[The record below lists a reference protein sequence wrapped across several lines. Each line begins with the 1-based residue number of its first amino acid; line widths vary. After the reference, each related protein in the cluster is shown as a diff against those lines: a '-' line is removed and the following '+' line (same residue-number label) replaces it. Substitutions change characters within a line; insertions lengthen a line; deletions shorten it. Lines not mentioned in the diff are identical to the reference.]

1 MKGQQLFHSFLPGVT
16 AAVLTT
22 QPGWAQTV
30 NVGEVRL
37 FADPHVSTSTY
48 SGNVV
53 ANNTNTQ
60 LPTFTPTSTTTESLE
75 PLSSSSI
82 GVVVTG
88 KTGLPIK
95 QISRNAQSVVFSLT
109 PTTVSANP
117 TMGIG
122 KQGVQG
128 EIKVG
133 GVGGIG
139 GAGGVTSS
147 LASLASPA
155 YLALSPSFVQQLYA
169 NQKNPQTQL
178 PTVSEMPA
186 MSAGSAKLLQ
196 AQQLCVQ
203 GNKDGGKRSAYVPL
217 LTGGLQEI
225 SVSQACSPQNITSGN
240 LVAQANTPTPNVRAT
255 PAPTNLAPTTPVT
268 PGQVPT
274 TPAPGS
280 PINPKVPTTTPPTPT
295 NSTPIIP
302 TTKPTNAGF
311 SVQVPE
317 YLNSNPNPLQFPT
330 KPEEVRLQ
338 GTQPITLAQA
348 LELARRNNR
357 DLQVALLTLERT
369 KYSVRQAQAALLPS
383 ASLST
388 QFDRTR
394 SNQQTTDANGNLI
407 NSPAVSE
414 FSGTAQ
420 VNYQLY
426 TSGLRNAN
434 IGAAEEQLRYYE
446 LDVERIS
453 EQTRLTVTT
462 DYYNLQ
468 SADENVRIY
477 QAAVLNYQASLR
489 DALAL
494 ERAGVGTRFDVLQ
507 AQVNLANGQQQLTT
521 AIAQQQI
528 SRRTFAQAVGLSQT
542 VNVSAADPVELAGL
556 WNLSLE
562 DSIVLAFQNRPELQQ
577 YIAQRNTSE
586 QQRRAALAQLG
597 PQISLFGNYN
607 LQEPF
612 DQKGPLNQNVGLND
626 GYSLGVQATL
636 TLYDGGAQR
645 ASADQQKINIRIYNT
660 QFATQRDTIRL
671 QVEQAFFNL
680 QSSLQNVQTSTV
692 ALGEAREALRLARL
706 RFQAGVGTQTDVIT
720 QEAALTQAEGNRV
733 SAILSYNT
741 YLAQLQQAVTTRG
754 LR

>member
-22 QPGWAQTV
+22 QPGWTQTI

-37 FADPHVSTSTY
+37 LADPHASTSTY
-48 SGNVV
+48 GGNVV
-53 ANNTNTQ
+53 ANNINTQ
-60 LPTFTPTSTTTESLE
+60 LPTFTSTSTTTENLESLI
-75 PLSSSSI
+75 SNGI

-88 KTGLPIK
+88 KTGLPVR
-95 QISRNAQSVVFSLT
+95 QISRKAQNVVFSLT
-109 PTTVSANP
+109 PT
-117 TMGIG
+117 IG
-122 KQGVQG
+122 A
-128 EIKVG
+128 
-133 GVGGIG
+133 G

-147 LASLASPA
+147 PASPA
-155 YLALSPSFVQQLYA
+155 YLTLSPSFVQQLSA

-178 PTVSEMPA
+178 PTVSEIA
-186 MSAGSAKLLQ
+186 AISAGSAKLLQ
-196 AQQLCVQ
+196 TQQFCSQ
-203 GNKDGGKRSAYVPL
+203 GNKDGGKPSAYVPP
-217 LTGGLQEI
+217 LTGGLQQI
-225 SVSQACSPQNITSGN
+225 SLSQACLPKNITSGD
-240 LVAQANTPTPNVRAT
+240 LVAQANTPTPRVPVN
-255 PAPTNLAPTTPVT
+255 PAPTNLDPTTPVT
-268 PGQVPT
+268 P
-274 TPAPGS
+274 TPSS
-280 PINPKVPTTTPPTPT
+280 PINPKVPTTTPATPT

-302 TTKPTNAGF
+302 TTKPTNAGS
-311 SVQVPE
+311 SVQVPD

-330 KPEEVRLQ
+330 KSEEVKLR

-348 LELARRNNR
+348 LELARRNSQ

-383 ASLST
+383 ASLNASVA
-388 QFDRTR
+388 R
-394 SNQQTTDANGNLI
+394 SRSDQLTTDANGRLI
-407 NSPAVSE
+407 TSPAISS
-414 FSGTAQ
+414 FTGGAQ
-420 VNYQLY
+420 VNYSLY
-426 TSGLRNAN
+426 TSGLRRAN
-434 IGAAEEQLRYYE
+434 IGASEEQLRYYE

-453 EQTRLTVTT
+453 EQIRLTVTT

-507 AQVNLANGQQQLTT
+507 AQVNLANGQQQLAT

-528 SRRTFAQAVGLSQT
+528 SRRTFAQVLNLSQS
-542 VNVSAADPVELAGL
+542 VDISAADPVELAGL
-556 WNLSLE
+556 WKLSLE

-586 QQRRAALAQLG
+586 QQRRADLAQLG
-597 PQISLFGNYN
+597 PQISLVGSYN
-607 LQEPF
+607 LQDPF
-612 DQKGPLNQNVGLND
+612 NQKGPLNQNVGLSD
-626 GYSLGVQATL
+626 GYSLGVQATVN
-636 TLYDGGAQR
+636 LYDGGAAK
-645 ASADQQKINIRIYNT
+645 ASADQQRINIRIAES
-660 QFATQRDTIRL
+660 QFATQRNTIRL
-671 QVEQAFFNL
+671 QVEQAYFNL

-720 QEAALTQAEGNRV
+720 QEASLTQAEGNRV
-733 SAILSYNT
+733 TAILSYNT
-741 YLAQLQQAVTTRG
+741 YLAQLQQAVTTRA

>member
-1 MKGQQLFHSFLPGVT
+1 
-16 AAVLTT
+16 
-22 QPGWAQTV
+22 
-30 NVGEVRL
+30 VRL
-37 FADPHVSTSTY
+37 
-48 SGNVV
+48 
-53 ANNTNTQ
+53 
-60 LPTFTPTSTTTESLE
+60 
-75 PLSSSSI
+75 
-82 GVVVTG
+82 
-88 KTGLPIK
+88 
-95 QISRNAQSVVFSLT
+95 R
-109 PTTVSANP
+109 
-117 TMGIG
+117 
-122 KQGVQG
+122 
-128 EIKVG
+128 
-133 GVGGIG
+133 
-139 GAGGVTSS
+139 
-147 LASLASPA
+147 
-155 YLALSPSFVQQLYA
+155 
-169 NQKNPQTQL
+169 
-178 PTVSEMPA
+178 
-186 MSAGSAKLLQ
+186 
-196 AQQLCVQ
+196 
-203 GNKDGGKRSAYVPL
+203 
-217 LTGGLQEI
+217 
-225 SVSQACSPQNITSGN
+225 
-240 LVAQANTPTPNVRAT
+240 
-255 PAPTNLAPTTPVT
+255 
-268 PGQVPT
+268 
-274 TPAPGS
+274 
-280 PINPKVPTTTPPTPT
+280 
-295 NSTPIIP
+295 
-302 TTKPTNAGF
+302 
-311 SVQVPE
+311 
-317 YLNSNPNPLQFPT
+317 
-330 KPEEVRLQ
+330 

-383 ASLST
+383 ASLNASVV
-388 QFDRTR
+388 RTR
-394 SNQQTTDANGNLI
+394 SDQLTTDANGNLI

-542 VNVSAADPVELAGL
+542 VNISAADPVELAGL

-597 PQISLFGNYN
+597 PQISLVGSYN
-607 LQEPF
+607 LLDPF

-645 ASADQQKINIRIYNT
+645 ASADQQKVNIRIYNT

-671 QVEQAFFNL
+671 QVEQSFFNL

-741 YLAQLQQAVTTRG
+741 YLAQLQQAVTTRA